1 MSLGWSIG
9 VACNQLRAT
18 CELSSFNGGSNA
30 AMIRWL
36 AFAFSYANDTLDFE
50 MLLKRVAISG
60 IFHCEF
66 VRRKQFPTSSNAFEF
81 AALQCMAW
89 WWVENLFR
97 IYSRVVF
104 QVEIVMTK
112 VLCSLFFSLNLT
124 YGLMNLQSNNLPA
137 LFHVASCRLS
147 SSCLFPYLHHHRVLF
162 SRSTRLFL
170 IVTRLNVNAYIFIAF

>member
-1 MSLGWSIG
+1 MWALVI
-9 VACNQLRAT
+9 QLLQCCDDTMT
-18 CELSSFNGGSNA
+18 CFCLFICKWHSSRLWNA
-30 AMIRWL
+30 AEESRNQRNFPLRICQ
-36 AFAFSYANDTLDFE
+36 TE
-50 MLLKRVAISG
+50 
-60 IFHCEF
+60 
-66 VRRKQFPTSSNAFEF
+66 QFPTSSNAFEF